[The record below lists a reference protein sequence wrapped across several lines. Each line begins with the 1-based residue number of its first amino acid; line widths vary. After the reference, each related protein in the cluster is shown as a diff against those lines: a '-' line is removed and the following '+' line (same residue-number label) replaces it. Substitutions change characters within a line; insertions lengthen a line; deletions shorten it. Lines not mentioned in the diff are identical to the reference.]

1 MTDSEKVQ
9 VYDYLA
15 AFISSDILYDLN
27 AEISGEKIDGLSVI
41 SNEIDS
47 ISVALKDYG
56 VSADLDVSGDFTFTF
71 DDSNRYSIE
80 SSAAVFKDD
89 LIFEHFDIFG
99 EYDAVNE
106 IEDGKIAKIANT
118 KLAIFDSGSI
128 KLDGKQKI
136 DVKALFDFS
145 SLPLADY
152 QTFNEI
158 YLSVNALLYDKS
170 EAVTN
175 GNVDDITYVYTPY
188 LADDGSVLN
197 WIISFSSGGKHKIS
211 FTLFSNTDIT
221 LVAYDDVV
229 YVARTAGIIAS
240 ASTPGSGIKPFA
252 WDISVKTAKRTDADY
267 DNWNYV
273 TKDITISDGN
283 IYNLEIEEADM
294 KVIRPSISY
303 EEGKWFALLIGTG
316 EADLSKLECNG
327 ADIVSSEGTFTDYNG
342 KPKEDDEFVLWFNAA
357 DLEDSEYGYKTF
369 EKELI
374 FSRDE
379 AVENKITLRFID
391 TDKVVFNGYLFEK
404 DQYQLELEDG
414 TIIYRGEDED
424 GNVPEPVYP

>member
-89 LIFEHFDIFG
+89 LIFEHFDISG
-99 EYDAVNE
+99 EYDAAND
-106 IEDGKIAKIANT
+106 ITDGKIAEITNT
-118 KLAIFDSGSI
+118 KLPFFDSGSI
-128 KLDGKQKI
+128 KLDSKQKI
-136 DVKALFDFS
+136 DVKALFDFP

-152 QTFNEI
+152 QTFKEI
-158 YLSVNALLYDKS
+158 YLRVNALLYEKS

-188 LADDGSVLN
+188 LAGDGSVLN
-197 WIISFSSGGKHKIS
+197 WIISFSNGGKHKIS
-211 FTLFSNTDIT
+211 FTLFSNSSDTF
-221 LVAYDDVV
+221 VNYDGNI
-229 YVARTAGIIAS
+229 YLAKTAGIIAS
-240 ASTPGSGIKPFA
+240 ESTPGSNIKPFT